1 MSETVT
7 FEQGLSAPMWAKE
20 STMRELVDAL
30 KGEKSTS
37 NKEKKTGEETQKK
50 VNESLKQFINNLE
63 NLNDTNSNSLKIQED
78 NNELLEDINDN
89 METLGFSFKRLGE
102 SAGYVGNLIGKVFG
116 VALVAAGTA
125 FAAVTAKLI
134 QTGQTFAELSQ
145 KGLALEGATAGNI
158 AAMNLMGLSTAQT
171 AKFMDDNAEV
181 FRVMGAKVVPGV
193 TQQFLELTDQ
203 GGSLGLS
210 LEDTISLIGDE
221 LTMRS
226 GLINLGR
233 LDEGQRRTAIAQIAE
248 TNKKQLNYTRALGVS
263 TDVMRDF
270 ADQVIGNNK
279 MLLANIVRLPNDA
292 RAQLVTGLS
301 EFNSIMRAM
310 GGEAGGEIAAA
321 ITEAASMGAIGFSD
335 AAFGFITVL
344 PQLADNFQGVIK
356 DFESGLING
365 EQAALAITA
374 ELGNLSQAEKDRVFL
389 LARAGDEQAKQM
401 ATAIQNFEKSA
412 DAMKTL
418 TNSQADIEGVQRG
431 FQAFNTIL
439 DKVKGAFS
447 GAFNTFIQG
456 FGEGLG
462 DTETFDDTV
471 KELVNSL
478 TPVVQSLFSLRIG
491 TQAFGGSIKDTGK
504 SFSKYLVEKIKEFAL
519 KMEIVI
525 KRLQGY
531 MSTFD
536 SFGAM
541 FKDIGYKIKKG
552 ITDLIPWSAIG
563 DALLLVIS
571 ATVVAGIAKGIAAG
585 FAQKGTMALMSK
597 LIPGGKPGGAMG
609 PPAGGGMMRGMGQG
623 LRGMAGGLSAL
634 ANPAALIGLAAL
646 TAAII
651 GIGFALKLAAPGIE
665 AFGTA
670 IKSVFE
676 GIGAVVESVGKAIAN
691 IIEKVGQNKVAKIN
705 AKAEAMVK
713 QTEAT
718 TAAIKELSHLDP
730 ANVLDMAIGI
740 DQLGQALGT
749 FSDNMTPGIIGSLK
763 QGFASLIGEE
773 SPVQAVIQLSKESD
787 PQKIMN
793 LAKATMATNAAN
805 MGATSLDSSLAPGSD
820 TTNNTTTNNSYAD
833 SDTGNS
839 DQALADL
846 ILEQSAIQLNALAEM
861 RKQNKL
867 LTEISS
873 KT

>member
-30 KGEKSTS
+30 KDQKSTS
-37 NKEKKTGEETQKK
+37 NKDQKTQEKT
-50 VNESLKQFINNLE
+50 LKEVDEALTQFINNLQ
-63 NLNDTNSNSLKIQED
+63 NLNDVGSETLRIEKD
-78 NNELLEDINDN
+78 NNKLQDDINDN

-102 SAGYVGNLIGKVFG
+102 RAGFVGNMIGKVFG

-181 FRVMGAKVVPGV
+181 FRVMGEKVVPGV

-233 LDEGQRRTAIAQIAE
+233 LDAGQRKTAISQIAE

-279 MLLANIVRLPNDA
+279 MLLANILRLPNDA

-301 EFNSIMRAM
+301 EFNSLMRAM

-356 DFESGLING
+356 DFEAGLIDG

-389 LARAGDEQAKQM
+389 LARTGDEQAKQM

-418 TNSQADIEGVQRG
+418 TNGQADIEGVQRG

-456 FGEGLG
+456 FGEGL
-462 DTETFDDTV
+462 DTEGFDEIV
-471 KELVNSL
+471 KELVNAM

-491 TQAFGGSIKDTGK
+491 AQSFGGTIKESGQ
-504 SFSKYLVEKIKEFAL
+504 SFSKYLVEKIKDFAL
-519 KMEIVI
+519 EMELFI
-525 KRLQGY
+525 KFFQGY
-531 MSTFD
+531 MSTFNSLTD
-536 SFGAM
+536 M
-541 FKDIGYKIKKG
+541 FKDIGKRMLEG
-552 ITDLIPWSAIG
+552 ITDLIPWPSIG
-563 DALLLVIS
+563 DALLVVIS

-585 FAQKGTMALMSK
+585 FAQKKTMSLMSK
-597 LIPGGKPGGAMG
+597 LTSGGSSGGAMG
-609 PPAGGGMMRGMGQG
+609 PPAPGGMRGMGMG
-623 LRGMAGGLSAL
+623 LTSMAGGLSAL
-634 ANPAALIGLAAL
+634 GSGPALLGIAAL

-713 QTEAT
+713 TTEAT

-730 ANVLDMAIGI
+730 ANVLDMALGI

-749 FSDNMTPGIIGSLK
+749 FSENMTPGIIGSLK
-763 QGFASLIGEE
+763 QGFASLIGQE

-805 MGATSLDSSLAPGSD
+805 QGATSLDSSLTPGSD
-820 TTNNTTTNNSYAD
+820 TTNNTTTNNTYAD
-833 SDTGNS
+833 SDTSKS

>member
-37 NKEKKTGEETQKK
+37 NKEKKTEAENTKK

-63 NLNDTNSNSLKIQED
+63 NLNDTNSNSLKTQED
-78 NNELLEDINDN
+78 NNKLLDDINDN

-102 SAGYVGNLIGKVFG
+102 SAGFVGNLIGKVFG

-125 FAAVTAKLI
+125 LAAVTAKLI

-221 LTMRS
+221 LSMRS

-233 LDEGQRRTAIAQIAE
+233 LDAGQRKTAIAQIAE

-270 ADQVIGNNK
+270 ADQVLGNNK

-356 DFESGLING
+356 DFEAGLING

-456 FGEGLG
+456 FGEGL
-462 DTETFDDTV
+462 DTEGFDEIV
-471 KELVNSL
+471 KELVNAI

-491 TQAFGGSIKDTGK
+491 AQSFDGTIKESGK
-504 SFSKYLVEKIKEFAL
+504 SFSKFLVQKIKEFA
-519 KMEIVI
+519 KNMEIFI
-525 KRLQGY
+525 KRFQGY
-531 MSTFD
+531 LSTFD
-536 SFGAM
+536 SFGDM
-541 FKDIGYKIKKG
+541 FKDIGSRLLKG
-552 ITDLIPWSAIG
+552 FTDLIPWEAIG
-563 DALLLVIS
+563 DALLIAIT

-597 LIPGGKPGGAMG
+597 LTPGGGSRGGGMG
-609 PPAGGGMMRGMGQG
+609 PPAPGGMRGMGMG
-623 LRGMAGGLSAL
+623 MASMAGGLSAL

-670 IKSVFE
+670 IKSVFQ
-676 GIGAVVESVGKAIAN
+676 GIGAVVESVGKSIAS
-691 IIEKVGQNKVAKIN
+691 ILEQVGKNKVAKIN

-730 ANVLDMAIGI
+730 ANVLDMALGI

-787 PQKIMN
+787 PVKIMN

-805 MGATSLDSSLAPGSD
+805 LGATSLDSSLAPGSD
-820 TTNNTTTNNSYAD
+820 TTNNTTNNTYAD
-833 SDTGNS
+833 GDTAKP

-846 ILEQSAIQLNALAEM
+846 ILEQSSIQLNALAEM